1 MRLEPVE
8 PEAGRQAAA
17 VLAQAR
23 EQLPRG
29 RGPADL
35 EGALARQVDLDPVA
49 LLEVE
54 GLDDRGREPDGEAV
68 APSRDPHR
76 ASCDTRLAYVYPS
89 RARRFPQRRTAAR
102 PGPRRDRLLDSA
114 VRACRPRDL
123 RGPRGGARP
132 RGGSGPR
139 PCPGPPPPAS
149 PPRPTSPAPPR
160 PAPRPAAAAARRVGP

>member
-8 PEAGRQAAA
+8 PEAGRKPAA
-17 VLAQAR
+17 VHAQAG
-23 EQLPRG
+23 EELPRG

-102 PGPRRDRLLDSA
+102 SGL
-114 VRACRPRDL
+114 PRD
-123 RGPRGGARP
+123 PRLH
-132 RGGSGPR
+132 
-139 PCPGPPPPAS
+139 PAGWS
-149 PPRPTSPAPPR
+149 CPPRDPR
-160 PAPRPAAAAARRVGP
+160 TP

>member
-8 PEAGRQAAA
+8 PEAGRKPAA
-17 VLAQAR
+17 VLAQAG
-23 EQLPRG
+23 EELPRG

-35 EGALARQVDLDPVA
+35 EGARARQVDLDPVA

-76 ASCDTRLAYVYPS
+76 ASLDTRLAYVYPS

-102 PGPRRDRLLDSA
+102 PGLRRDRLLDRA
-114 VRACRPRDL
+114 VRTCRPRDL
-123 RGPRGGARP
+123 RRPRGGARR
-132 RGGSGPR
+132 RGWSGAR
-139 PCPGPPPPAS
+139 P
-149 PPRPTSPAPPR
+149 
-160 PAPRPAAAAARRVGP
+160 